1 MSHDNVA
8 DILIVTALKS
18 EHDAVLRYLDSPEKV
33 SRHHTVHQAYLPHEN
48 SETGYQVVVLC
59 IGKGTANSATT
70 VTQALN
76 DWKPAAI
83 ILTGFMGGVKAENRC
98 LGDLIIAEQ
107 IVGYELGK
115 AKSTGTERRLQVRH
129 STPKIIDKVRHF
141 QDDKWV
147 LECRKIA
154 PPDGEIRLPMPQVHF
169 GDVASGD
176 KVIADKTTMSE
187 LQSYW
192 SNLIGVDMEG
202 FGTANAVYQADSP
215 PQMLMVKGICDWADP
230 DKNDKWQVYAANVAA
245 AYVINFLKSKPIE
258 CRGKSQDQPTVVSMP
273 TNGKNNWEFYKSQDQ
288 PTVVSRPKNGNK
300 KLEFCKRL
308 GNSYKDIA
316 LYLDIKFQERKCWEL
331 GSEAE
336 KIIEWLE
343 SRNRLQELPEI
354 LVEIERADLRELA
367 KSFIGNTSDSF

>member
-1 MSHDNVA
+1 MHKNMSHDNVA

-154 PPDGEIRLPMPQVHF
+154 LPDGEIRLPMPQVHF

-230 DKNDKWQVYAANVAA
+230 EKNDKWQAYAANVAA

-258 CRGKSQDQPTVVSMP
+258 CRGKSQV
-273 TNGKNNWEFYKSQDQ
+273 Q
-288 PTVVSRPKNGNK
+288 PTVVSRPRNGNNNQVQPTVVSRPRNGNNN
-300 KLEFCKRL
+300 LEFYNRL
-308 GNSYKDIA
+308 GDNHKDLA
-316 LYLDIKFQERKCWEL
+316 LYFSIKLRTREL
-331 GSEAE
+331 WREGTEGE

-343 SRNRLQELPEI
+343 NLDKLQELPEALTDI
-354 LVEIERADLRELA
+354 GRTDLVDLA
-367 KSFIGNTSDSF
+367 KSLISNTSDSL